1 MWTLP
6 VNTGFQVI
14 VAYWVDAET
23 HRGETAL
30 LLLKEFKGTYGGE
43 EQVEVFLQVI
53 REAGL
58 EDKLGFFT
66 SDNHGSNDVIL
77 YHIAEEIENFDPVLH
92 QVRCFGHNLNHV
104 TQAFL
109 FGSTAKQGE
118 GKQDEDKVIEMA
130 IQDMG

>member
-43 EQVEVFLQVI
+43 EQVEVFL
-53 REAGL
+53 
-58 EDKLGFFT
+58 
-66 SDNHGSNDVIL
+66 
-77 YHIAEEIENFDPVLH
+77 
-92 QVRCFGHNLNHV
+92 
-104 TQAFL
+104 
-109 FGSTAKQGE
+109 
-118 GKQDEDKVIEMA
+118 
-130 IQDMG
+130 